1 MSRRGPIQGGSPTRV
16 VTATTWTGQR
26 LGAPG
31 STSTTT
37 RNERGPRSQIVKCS
51 SIFDRKAKMKTRTL
65 ASCAALLIAPIL
77 VAIESPGALPIP
89 AQRNRQ
95 QKQRPNR
102 EGPTQTQPRRTT
114 GQPIAYADIDFDNQL
129 VLPKGVGNAGD
140 DAIEHEI
147 HERAPGGPSR
157 GGAGEGASETD
168 RPRGPSLTLPAAT
181 LFGAQT
187 KLGDDPMIAVSEN

>member
-1 MSRRGPIQGGSPTRV
+1 
-16 VTATTWTGQR
+16 
-26 LGAPG
+26 
-31 STSTTT
+31 
-37 RNERGPRSQIVKCS
+37 
-51 SIFDRKAKMKTRTL
+51 
-65 ASCAALLIAPIL
+65 
-77 VAIESPGALPIP
+77 
-89 AQRNRQ
+89 
-95 QKQRPNR
+95 
-102 EGPTQTQPRRTT
+102 EGRTQTQPRRTT

-157 GGAGEGASETD
+157 GGAGEGAGETD

-187 KLGDDPMIAVSEN
+187 KLGDDPMIAVSENFVVATDASTIFFYSKRTGKLITPPSPSASLDDPPSHCSSAANAGGMCMEQFFAPFLARL